1 MDDPLSLRQGQGDID
16 IHGDIIFLDPKFIG
30 EIMAALVDHRF
41 TVKSLE
47 TKEYKDEMVKY
58 LQDNPHYA
66 EEVNDHSKLEQALE
80 TFARAGELD
89 MEGRALRFLFR
100 RITKL
105 EIKDYMIYHI
115 AKQQRTISDEFPPT
129 PNGVIVCIILLQ
141 HHQQHHHK
149 LTSS

>member
-1 MDDPLSLRQGQGDID
+1 
-16 IHGDIIFLDPKFIG
+16 
-30 EIMAALVDHRF
+30 
-41 TVKSLE
+41 
-47 TKEYKDEMVKY
+47 MVKY

-100 RITKL
+100 CITKL

-115 AKQQRTISDEFPPT
+115 AKQQRTISSDEFPPT

-141 HHQQHHHK
+141 QNQQQNQQHHHK